1 MKGEK
6 YLFVVSGPS
15 GTGKDTVVASL
26 LKKHPE
32 IQHTVSATTRT
43 PREGEKDGRDYH
55 FITADEIPPHEQMLT
70 YTQYGGC
77 EYFARLDDVPRWGR
91 CVYVVD
97 ERGLV
102 NLKKQYRDR
111 FHIVGVLVRS
121 QPETLL
127 ARGISLERIARDGE
141 RMQLAD
147 RFYNAVIPNDGTLRD
162 FEERAL
168 YIINQLG

>member
-1 MKGEK
+1 MKPTIIALVGN
-6 YLFVVSGPS
+6 S
-15 GTGKDTVVASL
+15 GTGKTHLAQF
-26 LKKHPE
+26 LKTRLGIPV
-32 IQHTVSATTRT
+32 IVSYTTR
-43 PREGEKDGRDYH
+43 PRREGEKDGRDYH
-55 FITADEIPPHEQMLT
+55 FITEEEIPPQEQMLT

-77 EYFARLDDVPRWGR
+77 EYFARLDDVPRWSR

-147 RFYNAVIPNDGTLRD
+147 RFYDAVIQNDGRLRD

>member
-1 MKGEK
+1 MKPTIIALVGN
-6 YLFVVSGPS
+6 S
-15 GTGKDTVVASL
+15 GTGKTHLAQF
-26 LKKHPE
+26 LKTRLGIPV
-32 IQHTVSATTRT
+32 IVSYTTR
-43 PREGEKDGRDYH
+43 PRREGEKDGRDYH